1 MRRLHLRQL
10 TFSCWSRS
18 AGKCHEPT
26 FRELRLAGLAF
37 EAGYIDQAHL
47 TREARRLSGFS
58 PATVL
63 RQPGA

>member
-1 MRRLHLRQL
+1 MSQ
-10 TFSCWSRS
+10 T
-18 AGKCHEPT
+18 CHEPT